1 MRTTL
6 CFLLIFSARVLVAQ
20 NVTSEGVRKSPME
33 ANFASG
39 GEIRMDLCS
48 SGIDII
54 GKDSGQVRV
63 SYDTSRGNVKVRIR
77 VDGDRADL
85 SVTDCPSNNFRVT
98 IEVPKSSGLFVRM
111 FAGELN
117 VEGIMGDKDVIL
129 HFGQLTMDLVKPELY
144 ARVEASVNSGDLEAS
159 AFNVSKGGL
168 FRSFTQTGP
177 GTYRV
182 RAHVGAGQLDL
193 R

>member
-1 MRTTL
+1 MRTSL
-6 CFLLIFSARVLVAQ
+6 CFLLIFGATALAAQ
-20 NVTSEGVRKSPME
+20 DVSETGRSPVE
-33 ANFASG
+33 AKFVSS
-39 GEIRMDLCS
+39 GEIRMALCS
-48 SGIDII
+48 SGIDVV
-54 GKDSGQVRV
+54 GKDDGQLRV

-85 SVTDCPSNNFRVT
+85 SVNDCPNGNFRVT
-98 IEVPKSSGLFVRM
+98 IEVPKSSSLYVRM

-117 VEGIMGDKDVIL
+117 VEGVTGDKDVTL

-144 ARVEASVNSGDLEAS
+144 GRVEASVNSGDLEAS
-159 AFNVSKGGL
+159 PFSISKGGL
-168 FRSFTQTGP
+168 FRSFSQTGP

-182 RAHVGAGQLDL
+182 RAHVGAGQLEL